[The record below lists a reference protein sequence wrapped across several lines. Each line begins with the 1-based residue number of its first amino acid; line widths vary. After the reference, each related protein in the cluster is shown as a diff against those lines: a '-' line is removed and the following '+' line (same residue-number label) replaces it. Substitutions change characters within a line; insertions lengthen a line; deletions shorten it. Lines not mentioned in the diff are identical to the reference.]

1 MKTAKELLLDYLENV
16 GNPDFQIELFADDAV
31 FELPYL
37 SSLGI
42 PARWEGRETLY
53 NFLNNLPKT
62 FPGFKFKNIQIH
74 IDTPDQAFGE
84 YEATAVIA
92 SNGKD
97 YVQHYMGR
105 VVAENGKIKL
115 IREALNMVPVIRDIK
130 GIAIN

>member
-16 GNPDFQIELFADDAV
+16 GNPDVQIELFADDAV

-37 SSLGI
+37 ASLGI
-42 PARWEGRETLY
+42 PARWEGREVLY
-53 NFLNNLPKT
+53 NFLANLPKT

-84 YEATAVIA
+84 YEATATIA
-92 SNGKD
+92 SNSKD
-97 YVQHYMGR
+97 YAQHYMGR
-105 VVAENGKIKL
+105 IVAENGKIKL

-130 GIAIN
+130 GIAID